1 VLTEEGD
8 ENQDHGTDSTHF
20 DLGLLEELCE
30 TSDCMRFELELKL
43 DDNRLGRE
51 GVENYIEEGG
61 RWSGR
66 IQRTRPGTKI
76 NARSLSGDVY
86 RVRGPL

>member
-43 DDNRLGRE
+43 EDN
-51 GVENYIEEGG
+51 
-61 RWSGR
+61 
-66 IQRTRPGTKI
+66 
-76 NARSLSGDVY
+76 
-86 RVRGPL
+86 